1 MRGGRKEQNPRRSL
15 WLWAA
20 AAQFNGY
27 PSQTIYEA
35 GHRRWGIE
43 NKAFNELT
51 QGYHLDHCYHHDP
64 TSMLVQLLILMFG
77 FTLFTAFALHS
88 QGVRLGQL
96 TLKTLA
102 HELDLALEEDLP
114 WEQWFH
120 SG

>member
-1 MRGGRKEQNPRRSL
+1 MWVAARDSL
-15 WLWAA
+15 AV
-20 AAQFNGY
+20 
-27 PSQTIYEA
+27 PPEVIYHG
-35 GHRRWGIE
+35 GHRRWGVE

-51 QGYHLDHCYHHDP
+51 QGYHLTHCYHHDP
-64 TSMLVQLLILMFG
+64 TSMLVQMFILIFG

-88 QGVRLGQL
+88 QLVRVGEM
-96 TLKTLA
+96 TRKALA